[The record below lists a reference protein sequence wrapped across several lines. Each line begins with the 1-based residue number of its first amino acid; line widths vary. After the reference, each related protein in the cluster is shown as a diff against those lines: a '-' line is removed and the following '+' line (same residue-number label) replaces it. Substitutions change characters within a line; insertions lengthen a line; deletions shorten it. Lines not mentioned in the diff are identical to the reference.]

1 MLLREIEELSC
12 PWKIISPVETWPE
25 IGNSVADNPGDGSG
39 TLFAEKT
46 YLLYIYFPHSKENVL
61 LKYSRIS
68 KVSVAA
74 ASLRLFSKYG
84 KWLLP
89 FYNCLYIQ

>member
-1 MLLREIEELSC
+1 MNCKEFIISTVSKHIYAPHFSIHPALPHVLLREIEELSC

-46 YLLYIYFPHSKENVL
+46 YLSTFIF
-61 LKYSRIS
+61 RIQ
-68 KVSVAA
+68 K
-74 ASLRLFSKYG
+74 KMY
-84 KWLLP
+84 
-89 FYNCLYIQ
+89 C

>member
-74 ASLRLFSKYG
+74 ASL
-84 KWLLP
+84 
-89 FYNCLYIQ
+89 